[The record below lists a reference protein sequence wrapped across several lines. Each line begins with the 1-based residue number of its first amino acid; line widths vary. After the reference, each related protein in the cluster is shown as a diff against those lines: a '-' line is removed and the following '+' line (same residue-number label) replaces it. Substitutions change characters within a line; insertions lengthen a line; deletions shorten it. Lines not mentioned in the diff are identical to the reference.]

1 MRTEIRSP
9 RTVSIIARS
18 CGQCH
23 EGIEVFK
30 INNIEREIVGAKKGP
45 LIIFGD
51 AHYQFNKKEL

>member
-30 INNIEREIVGAKKGP
+30 INNIETKITGA
-45 LIIFGD
+45 I
-51 AHYQFNKKEL
+51 